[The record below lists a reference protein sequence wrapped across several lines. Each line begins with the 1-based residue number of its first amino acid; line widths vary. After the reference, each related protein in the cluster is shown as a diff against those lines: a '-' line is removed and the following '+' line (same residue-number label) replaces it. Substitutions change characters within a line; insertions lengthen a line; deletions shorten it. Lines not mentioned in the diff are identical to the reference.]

1 MPLEPA
7 PDRQALLARIEAMDP
22 AEIDMLPVGI
32 ITLGLDGTILRYNR
46 TEAGRSRR
54 HAAAQIGRNF
64 FRDVAPCTE
73 ESLFEERFSELALP
87 DGHGTV
93 EFDYTFAFPWGNE
106 RVLISFLRAPSAPRI
121 QVVITWPAQP

>member
-1 MPLEPA
+1 MSELPP
-7 PDRQALLARIEAMDP
+7 PDPNALIARIEAMDP

-32 ITLGLDGTILRYNR
+32 ITLALDGTILRYNR
-46 TEAGRSRR
+46 TEAGHSHR

-73 ESLFEERFSELALP
+73 DPLFEGRFRDLALP